1 MSAARG
7 KGGKAAKAQALAIK
21 WLQCD
26 LCEKWRRIP
35 AFVDISAF
43 EGKECVRPARSPFA
57 FALLALTLPTPH
69 ATSQVVMPQQ

>member
-1 MSAARG
+1 MGWIWILLHALCTMSAARG
-7 KGGKAAKAQALAIK
+7 KGGKAAKAQAVAIK

-43 EGKECVRPARSPFA
+43 EGQE
-57 FALLALTLPTPH
+57 
-69 ATSQVVMPQQ
+69 